1 MLKMTE
7 AQIEQFA
14 RKFLMEAYGMKLNIP
29 ININGRLKRVLG
41 RYVHRTVDGEP
52 LRMEFSKNYLIRGNL
67 DDIKGTI
74 KHECIHYALHQQG
87 KPYKDGTALFESE
100 LIKHGSHSTGT
111 LRIKVERNYNLYKC
125 ECTVHKK
132 ARALHSNGM
141 FHRCGSC
148 KANLTFIGKKK
159 MLA

>member
-7 AQIEQFA
+7 VQIEQFA

-29 ININGRLKRVLG
+29 ITINGRLKRVLG
-41 RYVHRTVDGEP
+41 RYRFFTSGEP
-52 LRMEFSKNYLIRGNL
+52 IRIEISKEYLIRGNIE
-67 DDIKGTI
+67 DIKGTI

-87 KPYKDGTALFESE
+87 KPHRDGTATFESE
-100 LIKHGSHSTGT
+100 LVKHGSHSTKT
-111 LRIKVERNYNLYKC
+111 ISVKMERNYNLYKC

-132 ARALHSNGM
+132 VRALHSNGAY
-141 FHRCGSC
+141 HTCRGC

>member
-7 AQIEQFA
+7 SEIEQFA
-14 RKFLMEAYGMKLNIP
+14 REFLMEAYGMKLNIP

-41 RYVHRTVDGEP
+41 RYVHRASDGEP
-52 LRMEFSKNYLIRGNL
+52 LRIEISKNYLMRGNL

-87 KPYKDGTALFESE
+87 KPYKDGMALFESE
-100 LIKHGSHSTGT
+100 LIKHGSHSTRT
-111 LRIKVERNYNLYKC
+111 LRVQVERNYNLYKC
-125 ECTVHKK
+125 QCTVHKK
-132 ARALHSNGM
+132 VRALSNNGRYHS
-141 FHRCGSC
+141 CGGC

-159 MLA
+159 ILA